1 MRLLSIMRALL
12 SREVNL
18 LREIL
23 PQNMSVSFVPEG
35 TVTCTMR
42 DNKGYEAKEHL
53 CSNRS
58 KTEKDKRRKMLI
70 RKHSLF
76 RFIILSVILP

>member
-42 DNKGYEAKEHL
+42 GNKGYDEKGAFMFKQVKDRKGQEKE
-53 CSNRS
+53 NAN
-58 KTEKDKRRKMLI
+58 
-70 RKHSLF
+70 
-76 RFIILSVILP
+76 